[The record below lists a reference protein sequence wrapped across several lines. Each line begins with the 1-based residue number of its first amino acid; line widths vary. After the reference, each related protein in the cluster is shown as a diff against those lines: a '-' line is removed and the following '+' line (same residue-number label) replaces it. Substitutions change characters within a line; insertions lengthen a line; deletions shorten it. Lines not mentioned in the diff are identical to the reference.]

1 MESFTKDSSSE
12 NYHFEAREICQCD
25 SGLKGI
31 ELTSKN
37 ELSLDE
43 GNY

>member
-1 MESFTKDSSSE
+1 MESFTKESSSE
-12 NYHFEAREICQCD
+12 NYHFETRKIRQCD

-31 ELTSKN
+31 EVTSKN

-43 GNY
+43 GN